1 MAEAVTPINPK
12 KSIKAVIAKEV
23 NDIKSKKADE
33 IKGTK

>member
-12 KSIKAVIAKEV
+12 KSVKAEIAKEV
-23 NDIKSKKADE
+23 NDINSKIADE